1 MTQAQSNINDGAPL
15 IERLVFNFRPV
26 LIVLFVLATAFLG
39 YQASQIT
46 PNVKFEKLI
55 PTGHPYIQ
63 NSFKFAPKGAKT
75 GNTLRIAV
83 EVKDGDIFTKDY
95 LATLKSIHDE
105 IFFLEG
111 VYRGNLRS
119 LWAPA
124 IRWKANTPDGE
135 KGGPIIGPGYDGSLE
150 AIEIVRTNVL
160 RSPHIG
166 RYVANNFKSSIITVP
181 LVEPDASKGERFDY
195 QDFAHRIESQVREKY
210 ETENLKIHIVEF
222 PKWIADLLDGFLD
235 IGKFFLAAL
244 LITLVLLYF
253 YSRCIKSA
261 IVPLVCSVIAVVWQL
276 GLITTMGFGLD
287 PYSVL
292 VPFLVFAIGVSHG
305 VQIINGIAHEG
316 AHGEGRLEAARI
328 TFRHLYIPGMLA
340 LVSDAIGFMTLY
352 IIPID
357 VIREL
362 ALTASIGVAVIILTN
377 LVLLPILMS
386 YIGVTKSC
394 ISHAQ
399 SKINAETPMWKLI
412 SKCANPKVAPIS
424 LLIGA
429 TLFGGAVYYQQD
441 LKIGDL
447 DPGQPM
453 LRPDSVYNKDV
464 AFINSNYSTSSDT
477 LIVFFRTEPDQCTDY
492 ESLVRL
498 ERLSWLLENDPGVQA
513 VYSMVTRAKNFSYDK
528 NESNPKWRVM
538 TREQELLTGQ
548 IGIVGMN
555 SECSTGYLRVS
566 LWDHKADTLQRVTGL
581 VEKFAAEND
590 SDKAKF
596 VLGGG
601 NAGIDA
607 ATNQEIAESQDRMLY
622 FVYGVVSFLVF
633 LTFRSW
639 RAVVCIVTPLA
650 LTSVL
655 CQAIM
660 AQIGIGIK
668 VATLPVIALGVGI
681 GVDYGIY
688 IFSRLESYLKEGK
701 PLEEAYLNTLRTT
714 GKAVAFTG
722 MTLAIGVG
730 TWVFS
735 PIKFQA
741 DMGILLTFMF
751 VWNMVGALWLLP
763 AIARYLVGPERYAT
777 KS

>member
-1 MTQAQSNINDGAPL
+1 MTKAQSNINDGAPI
-15 IERLVFNFRPV
+15 IERVVFNFRPI
-26 LIVLFVLATAFLG
+26 LIIAFVLVTAFLG
-39 YQASQIT
+39 YQASQIK
-46 PNVKFEKLI
+46 PDVKFEKLI
-55 PTGHPYIQ
+55 PVDHPYIQ
-63 NSFKFAPKGAKT
+63 NSMALAPKGART
-75 GNTLRIAV
+75 GSMLRIAV
-83 EVKDGDIFTKDY
+83 EVKDGDIFNKDY
-95 LATLKSIHDE
+95 LATLKEIHDE
-105 IFFLEG
+105 IFFLDG

-119 LWAPA
+119 LWAPI
-124 IRWKANTPDGE
+124 IRWQANTPEGDI
-135 KGGPIIGPGYDGSLE
+135 GGPIIGSGYAGTPED
-150 AIEIVRTNVL
+150 IEVVRINVL

-181 LVEPDASKGERFDY
+181 LIQPDTSKGERFDY
-195 QDFAHRIESQVREKY
+195 QDFAHKIEAQVREKY
-210 ETENLKIHIVEF
+210 ETENLKIHVVEF

-253 YSRCIKSA
+253 YSRCVKSA

-276 GLITTMGFGLD
+276 GLITTLGFGLD

-305 VQIINGIAHEG
+305 VQIINGIAHE
-316 AHGEGRLEAARI
+316 AAQGEARLEAARI

-340 LVSDAIGFMTLY
+340 LISDAIGFMTLY

-362 ALTASIGVAVIILTN
+362 AMTASIGVAVIILTN

-386 YIGVTKSC
+386 YFGVTKSC

-399 SKINAETPMWKLI
+399 SKINSDTPMWNLI
-412 SKCANPKVAPIS
+412 SKCASPKIAPVS
-424 LLIGA
+424 VLIAA
-429 TLFGGAVYYQQD
+429 TLFGGAVYYQQG

-464 AFINSNYSTSSDT
+464 AFINANFSTSSDT
-477 LIVFFRTEPDQCTDY
+477 LIVFVKTPPEECTDY
-492 ESLVRL
+492 KSLVRL
-498 ERLSWLLENDPGVQA
+498 ERLSWMLENDPGVQS
-513 VYSMVTRAKNFSYDK
+513 VYSMVTRAKNKGFDT
-528 NESNPKWRVM
+528 NESNAKWRVM

-548 IGIVGMN
+548 IGIAGMN
-555 SECSTGYLRVS
+555 RECSTGYLRVS
-566 LWDHKADTLQRVTGL
+566 LWDHKADTLQRVTEL
-581 VEKFAAEND
+581 VESFAVDNNTGSAQ
-590 SDKAKF
+590 F
-596 VLGGG
+596 ILGGG

-607 ATNQEIAESQDRMLY
+607 ATNQEISASQDRMLY

-639 RAVVCIVTPLA
+639 RAVICIVAPLA
-650 LTSVL
+650 LTSAL

-688 IFSRLESYLKEGK
+688 IFSRLESYLKEGMD
-701 PLEEAYLNTLRTT
+701 LEKAYLHTLRTT

-722 MTLAIGVG
+722 LTLAIGVG

-751 VWNMVGALWLLP
+751 IWNMVGALWLLP
-763 AIARYLVGPERYAT
+763 ALARYLVKPESYAG
-777 KS
+777 KE